1 MYQWLLSL
9 KFRSPRRLLVE
20 AISEKFDA
28 LVCRVRDCT
37 ACKRMK
43 DSQRVLGPSAGSLRA
58 PIMFIGEAPGRLGAD
73 SSGIPFHGDK
83 AGHNFEQLLR
93 QVGISRYAAFVTN
106 AVLCNPRDEAGNN
119 STPSSQ
125 EVENCSAHLREQID
139 LVSPRIVVSL
149 GATALRAT
157 SLIEQHQFS
166 LQKHVRTAQRWYGRI
181 LIPAYHPGQRAM
193 VHRSF
198 ANQLSDYQFIAETLN
213 RLDKNKRKM
222 STSLRADT
230 YEIVDFITRTIP
242 AMSYFKLH
250 KIFYLAE
257 YAAAKELGERLT
269 TAYIVRQKDGPYCTD
284 LHIAK
289 LKKAFPDLQIQTRT
303 NGLFL
308 SRSRMGLF
316 DSLGGTLHKQA
327 IEILDGV
334 IKKYASYDDAQL
346 KTAVYLTVP
355 MRRILRAEK
364 SLRKNFFNVPIEFT

>member
-1 MYQWLLSL
+1 
-9 KFRSPRRLLVE
+9 
-20 AISEKFDA
+20 
-28 LVCRVRDCT
+28 
-37 ACKRMK
+37 
-43 DSQRVLGPSAGSLRA
+43 
-58 PIMFIGEAPGRLGAD
+58 
-73 SSGIPFHGDK
+73 
-83 AGHNFEQLLR
+83 
-93 QVGISRYAAFVTN
+93 
-106 AVLCNPRDEAGNN
+106 
-119 STPSSQ
+119 
-125 EVENCSAHLREQID
+125 
-139 LVSPRIVVSL
+139 
-149 GATALRAT
+149 
-157 SLIEQHQFS
+157 
-166 LQKHVRTAQRWYGRI
+166 
-181 LIPAYHPGQRAM
+181 
-193 VHRSF
+193 
-198 ANQLSDYQFIAETLN
+198 
-213 RLDKNKRKM
+213 M